1 MKWKNKFF
9 IGIFDRIFRAFSN
22 WIEMAI
28 IDPKDLSQR
37 IIWIFW
43 TRSTHKCLI
52 WLAKSLNFRRFYV
65 PFSPGFFKNFP
76 RGSGSGLEKNPR
88 GNPGRETPGLTPT
101 KYLSGEQPQI
111 FQKLIRNLREPSRIR
126 SSDKKK
132 CFSQSRTNHKANY
145 QRLNENENSYMRGWL
160 VKRLTPSLFP
170 SLPDDFDDRCNYI
183 HPFFHH

>member
-9 IGIFDRIFRAFSN
+9 IGIFYPIFRAFSN

-101 KYLSGEQPQI
+101 FSICFGLSCRLVLLTRKT
-111 FQKLIRNLREPSRIR
+111 QKWIEDP
-126 SSDKKK
+126 
-132 CFSQSRTNHKANY
+132 T
-145 QRLNENENSYMRGWL
+145 
-160 VKRLTPSLFP
+160 
-170 SLPDDFDDRCNYI
+170 
-183 HPFFHH
+183 FFHFMINQFVFLEIHSQG

>member
-88 GNPGRETPGLTPT
+88 GNPGRETPGLTPKQQGHLYT
-101 KYLSGEQPQI
+101 QVFCGLCILESWP
-111 FQKLIRNLREPSRIR
+111 FLLVVWWPLRRGSFPLHQNHYARHILLMLMLHVTY
-126 SSDKKK
+126 SS
-132 CFSQSRTNHKANY
+132 C
-145 QRLNENENSYMRGWL
+145 
-160 VKRLTPSLFP
+160 LF
-170 SLPDDFDDRCNYI
+170 LPYWKSVI
-183 HPFFHH
+183 PY